1 MGKRIQSET
10 SRASW
15 RAARTFDELCR
26 LTERFLRGEIT
37 VFPGWNAP
45 ELDVESD
52 EILPFL
58 CAASRA
64 GFLTCAS
71 QPARPD
77 QRAFVAGF
85 AHEAAARKLARIAG
99 GLDVRLFGPGH
110 ESPSRAEPV
119 SRHAGRFHAFAGHDA
134 RFEELA
140 CFEGEVGPAA
150 FEALQTA
157 VYVSAFDPE
166 WGRADRLWAE
176 LLRALE
182 PR

>member
-1 MGKRIQSET
+1 M
-10 SRASW
+10 W
-15 RAARTFDELCR
+15 RAAQSFGELCE

-52 EILPFL
+52 EIVPVL
-58 CAASRA
+58 CAACRA

-85 AHEAAARKLARIAG
+85 AHETAAQQLARMA
-99 GLDVRLFGPGH
+99 GLDVRLFSPEFEG
-110 ESPSRAEPV
+110 PSRAEPV

-140 CFEGEVGPAA
+140 CFEGEIGAAA
-150 FEALQTA
+150 FDALRSA

-166 WGRADRLWAE
+166 WGRTDRLWSE
-176 LLRALE
+176 LTRVLE
-182 PR
+182 PH